1 MSDLNPTYD
10 GTKFRVQ
17 SDRELSII
25 DRNMQMFSQVTT
37 YRNMGFAGQWEE
49 VAALIEP
56 GSVNTFYYG
65 NYNTPGM
72 KKTQRQIDATGMMA
86 NARFAAIC
94 DSLLTPSNMIYQR
107 LAVSDDQLMKDRN
120 VRLWCEQA
128 GNILFKERYAPTA
141 NFAAQNHANFR
152 SLGAFGNLAMFIDEL
167 DDPEITGL
175 RYAGLPMGEVFFITD
190 HQNRVIGFIR
200 WFKFTARQAHLKWP
214 GQLPPN
220 MQTAY
225 NQQSELKYNFIH
237 VVVPRDRDDYDP
249 DRLDARGKRWQSTY
263 ISLEGHCLMF
273 KAGSDIE
280 GGYRTF
286 PLAAGRYAQAPDEV
300 YGRGWA
306 MDVLPSLKTLNA
318 QKSVMLRAGHLAVDP
333 VKLVKDDGI
342 VGFKNRPGAMNPGG
356 IDDQGREMVK
366 NMPVGDTQIGK
377 EAMAEER
384 AIINDNA
391 LVTLFQILVK
401 TPQMSATEVIER
413 ANEKGILLA
422 PTMGRQQSEYIS
434 PMTMRE
440 LDVLAYQRKLPPQPP
455 VMREAKANLHIIFD
469 NPLSRLAK
477 AQEGAGFLRT
487 IESVK
492 ELVAVTQDPSLL
504 DPFKFQVAIPEL
516 AKQNA
521 VPESWMDDAK
531 GMAAKAKARAK
542 AQQADQQMKNLPNQ
556 AAMVKAQAFAAK
568 NNPQGQGQPQP
579 GQQQQQ
585 PQPQPQ

>member
-1 MSDLNPTYD
+1 
-10 GTKFRVQ
+10 
-17 SDRELSII
+17 
-25 DRNMQMFSQVTT
+25 MQLFSQVTT

-49 VAALIEP
+49 VASLIEP
-56 GSVNTFYYG
+56 SARNTFYYG

-72 KKTQRQIDATGMMA
+72 KKTQHQIDATGMMA

-107 LAVSDDQLMKDRN
+107 VAVNDEYVMKDRKT
-120 VRLWCEQA
+120 RLWCEQVT
-128 GNILFKERYAPTA
+128 NILHNERYAPTA

-167 DDPEITGL
+167 DDPEATGL

-200 WFKFTARQAHLKWP
+200 WFKFTARQAHMKWP

-220 MQTAY
+220 LQTAY
-225 NQQSELKYNFIH
+225 QQQSENKYNFIH
-237 VVVPRDRDDYDP
+237 VVMPRERDDYDP
-249 DRLDARGKRWQSTY
+249 QRLDARGKRWQSLY
-263 ISLEGHCLMF
+263 ISIEGRCLMY
-273 KAGSDIE
+273 KAGKDIE

-286 PLAAGRYAQAPDEV
+286 PLAAGRYSQAPDEI

-306 MDVLPSLKTLNA
+306 MDVMPSLKTLNA
-318 QKSVMLRAGHLAVDP
+318 QKRIFLRAGHLAVDP
-333 VKLVKDDGI
+333 IKLTRDDGM

-356 IDDQGREMVK
+356 VSEDGKVLIH
-366 NMPVGDTQIGK
+366 NMPIGDVQIGK
-377 EAMAEER
+377 EMMQEER

-422 PTMGRQQSEYIS
+422 PTMGRQQGEYLH

-440 LDVLAYQRKLPPQPP
+440 MDILAYQGKLPPMPP
-455 VMREAKANLHIIFD
+455 RMLEAMKATKGKFHLIFD

-487 IESVK
+487 LESVHPIAQATGDPSIYDPFNFK
-492 ELVAVTQDPSLL
+492 VAVP
-504 DPFKFQVAIPEL
+504 AL
-516 AKQNA
+516 AQQNA
-521 VPESWMDDAK
+521 VPESWMADADQ
-531 GMAAKAKARAK
+531 MTQKAQARAK
-542 AQQADQQMKNLPNQ
+542 AQAADQQMKNLPNQ

-568 NNPQGQGQPQP
+568 NNPQGQPGQPQMGQQPQP
-579 GQQQQQ
+579 GQPQMGQQ
-585 PQPQPQ
+585 PQPGQPQ